1 VRSDRQLT
9 IRMIREELNLNHTTV
24 NQIVANELG
33 MRKICAKMIP
43 RNLSQD
49 QKDMRKKRYVDFL
62 NLIANDLH
70 FLERVI
76 TGDEFWVFEFD
87 PETKR
92 QSMEWHTSTS
102 PQPKKARK
110 SKVKDQKHAGLHF

>member
-9 IRMIREELNLNHTTV
+9 VRMIGEELNLNHTTV
-24 NQIVANELG
+24 HQILANELG
-33 MRKICAKMIP
+33 MRKICAKMVP

-49 QKDMRKKRYVDFL
+49 QKDMRKERCVDFL
-62 NLIANDLH
+62 NLIANDSD

-76 TGDEFWVFEFD
+76 TGDESWVFEFD

-92 QSMEWHTSTS
+92 QSMEWHT
-102 PQPKKARK
+102 QHLHGQK
-110 SKVKDQKHAGLHF
+110 SKKEQVKDQKHAGLLF